1 MLLFGV
7 CINDIEKAGINWG
20 NIVGMLKKYDHDRYS
35 DFLDDMEENSAE
47 NDSRDIEFW
56 FDQYES
62 EGRSGLGA
70 FLYDVIR
77 EQEKVEIDIDDP
89 DGVYIGIS
97 AAAPW
102 EFHPSVRNLSEE
114 QFTAMISK
122 YICQITDAE
131 IVIRWWKVDDDLD
144 W

>member
-47 NDSRDIEFW
+47 
-56 FDQYES
+56 
-62 EGRSGLGA
+62 
-70 FLYDVIR
+70 YDVIR
-77 EQEKVEIDIDDP
+77 EQEKIEIDIDDP

-114 QFTAMISK
+114 QFAAMISK

>member
-1 MLLFGV
+1 
-7 CINDIEKAGINWG
+7 
-20 NIVGMLKKYDHDRYS
+20 MLKKYDHDRYS
-35 DFLDDMEENSAE
+35 NFLDDMEENSAE

-89 DGVYIGIS
+89 DGICIGIS

-122 YICQITDAE
+122 YICQITDE
-131 IVIRWWKVDDDLD
+131 EVPIRWWKIDDDLD

>member
-1 MLLFGV
+1 M
-7 CINDIEKAGINWG
+7 IMTDIPTFWTIWKET
-20 NIVGMLKKYDHDRYS
+20 V
-35 DFLDDMEENSAE
+35 E

-122 YICQITDAE
+122 YICQITDE
-131 IVIRWWKVDDDLD
+131 EVPIRWWNVDDDLD

>member
-1 MLLFGV
+1 MLMYGV
-7 CINDIEKAGINWG
+7 CVSNIKNVNWG
-20 NIVGMLKKYDHDRYS
+20 NVVGMLKKYDPERYS
-35 DFLDDMEENSAE
+35 DFLEDMEENSTE
-47 NDSRDIEFW
+47 NDSEDIKFW

-62 EGRSGLGA
+62 EGKSGLGA
-70 FLYDVIR
+70 FLYDIIR

-89 DGVYIGIS
+89 NGVYIGIS

-114 QFTAMISK
+114 QFTAIISK
-122 YICQITDAE
+122 YICQIAYEE
-131 IVIRWWKVDDDLD
+131 IIPIRWWKVDDDLD